1 MVTTARL
8 RLLLVFALS
17 LFTYNASVWAETAEE
32 KVARLDAELVKV
44 RSDLSAAQTS
54 LGEQSQEILR
64 QQNEIEYSDP
74 DTKKLKDEVVVLE
87 KQLIEKRKELQ
98 LRMKLNPKLKEL
110 DAKRTEL
117 FRNLESLRA
126 TEQAIVN
133 ELKAVGVEGAV
144 QP

>member
-1 MVTTARL
+1 MVTNARI
-8 RLLLVFALS
+8 RLLLVFTVS

-32 KVARLDAELVKV
+32 KMARLDAELAKV
-44 RSDLSAAQTS
+44 RSDLTAAQDD
-54 LGEQSQEILR
+54 LGKQSQEILR
-64 QQNEIEYSDP
+64 QQNEIEYGDP
-74 DTKKLKDEVVVLE
+74 DTRKLKEEVVALE

-110 DAKRTEL
+110 DSKRTDL

-133 ELKAVGVEGAV
+133 ELKAAGIEVVA

>member
-1 MVTTARL
+1 MPAS
-8 RLLLVFALS
+8 LS